1 MDALNELKVWTRS
14 KTLAVAIYKTFSNC
28 KDWGFKDQ
36 ITRAA
41 VSIPSNIAEGYE
53 RGAKREFAYYLKVA
67 KGSCAEVRTQLQIGE
82 EIGFI
87 DHGISNELQSESLQI
102 SKMLQGLIRHCQR
115 NTASQTSRL

>member
-14 KTLAVAIYKTFSNC
+14 KTFAAAIYKSLSNC
-28 KDWGFKDQ
+28 KDRSFKDQ

-53 RGAKREFAYYLKVA
+53 RGSKREFAYYLRIA
-67 KGSCAEVRTQLQIGE
+67 KGACAEVRTQLQIGE

-87 DHGISNELQSESLQI
+87 EEVISCELQSESLQI
-102 SKMLQGLIRHCQR
+102 SKMLQGLINHC
-115 NTASQTSRL
+115 NKKIKN